1 MWDEFIG
8 NTVKEYL
15 EEQSFHVLIYTTM
28 EAARQA
34 LMKHV
39 PSLILLDWNMP
50 DGQGDVLCRWIRSR
64 WEKLPVMFLTVRG
77 GSHNMIS
84 GF

>member
-1 MWDEFIG
+1 MIEVYYVEDDEFIG

-15 EEQSFHVLIYTTM
+15 EEQSFHVLIYTTV

-50 DGQGDVLCRWIRSR
+50 DGQGDVLCLSLI
-64 WEKLPVMFLTVRG
+64 
-77 GSHNMIS
+77 HI
-84 GF
+84 